1 MQAGGRRGKGTEKL
15 MRSLAEA
22 GWRQGSVGRLLCSWK
37 SSSPKEK
44 AQPQGC
50 GCIPSTLSTVHQQR
64 PAQDSAVP
72 GP

>member
-1 MQAGGRRGKGTEKL
+1 MQAGGRRGRGTEKL

-37 SSSPKEK
+37 SSSLNEK
-44 AQPQGC
+44 AQAQGC
-50 GCIPSTLSTVHQQR
+50 GCIPSTLSTVHNSS
-64 PAQDSAVP
+64 QDGAVP